1 MRTMKY
7 MPEERQ
13 RAISR
18 ETLEV
23 YAPLAHRLGMSKI
36 KMELE
41 DLSLR
46 YIDPIG
52 YYEIVD
58 NIAQKR
64 EEREK
69 YIGEILTRRS
79 VPP

>member
-1 MRTMKY
+1 
-7 MPEERQ
+7 
-13 RAISR
+13 
-18 ETLEV
+18 
-23 YAPLAHRLGMSKI
+23 MSKI

-69 YIGEILTRRS
+69 SISVRLSKYFKRS
-79 VPP
+79 WMNFI